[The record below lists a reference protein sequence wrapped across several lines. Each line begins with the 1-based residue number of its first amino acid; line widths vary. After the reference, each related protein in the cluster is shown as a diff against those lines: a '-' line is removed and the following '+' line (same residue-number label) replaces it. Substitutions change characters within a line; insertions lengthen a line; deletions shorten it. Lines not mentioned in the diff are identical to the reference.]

1 MAVLDLFYKADDGT
15 YHKLSAINELEE
27 TIMEADDALLSG
39 YIGINTVRTL
49 KDSGAFEREL
59 RLEANSNEFIE
70 FMEKIHN
77 DFEKII
83 KTHAEY
89 YDLMWICELAKRWLK
104 EHVGNGS
111 SDLS

>member
-27 TIMEADDALLSG
+27 TIMEADDELFDSPEEAQ
-39 YIGINTVRTL
+39 TVRRL
-49 KDSGAFEREL
+49 KENGYFEQEL
-59 RLEANSNEFIE
+59 HFEVESVAKELMDEINDTIE
-70 FMEKIHN
+70 KLIER
-77 DFEKII
+77 
-83 KTHAEY
+83 HAEY

-104 EHVGNGS
+104 EHVGDGS